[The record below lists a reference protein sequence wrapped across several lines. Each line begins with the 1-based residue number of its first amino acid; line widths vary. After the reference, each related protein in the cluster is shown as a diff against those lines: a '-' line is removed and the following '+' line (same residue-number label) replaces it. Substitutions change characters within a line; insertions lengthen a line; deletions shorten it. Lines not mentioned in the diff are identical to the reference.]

1 MSRKGETPPDPR
13 DALIGSLDTGQT
25 GCFVGRAGTGA
36 RYRVYVMLGEILA
49 AHAGEDDRLLLARV
63 KATGLLDG
71 AEIAALRARVDTG
84 APLVES
90 LFDVLPENELLEL
103 LFERFR
109 DNLLGF
115 LGAEEVEE
123 FQTMDAVFTDNIQV
137 GHDSRVLVDELVSI
151 NARVAGLRAQ
161 PGMILA
167 PGAAAAIT
175 DREKNILARCADR
188 IRLSELLDGSVYE
201 PVRTLEVVQD
211 MLDQG
216 MLVGLVPQS
225 RRRGATERAESP
237 APVEVAPAEPAPSR
251 PAPIVEIIDDMPDTL
266 VVEHPAEWPAA
277 PDAAPVVQEPVVDE
291 PVADE
296 PTVDEPIRNF
306 GYPQVDDEDDLA
318 AFQDYDTYRGGG
330 AFLTDRSLLD
340 RVDLE
345 GGEAA
350 PRQELVA
357 STETLIE
364 MEDADGAGKEDAL
377 RTAVSLNFSGPKLQD
392 AEIQRKLGVTNDV
405 LATIGEAIEA
415 VEGRGSGQ
423 ARLQLLV
430 EGTSV
435 PLAPLFKGVELSQ
448 DGRLPVALVVKNL
461 RKRPA
466 GEHRRLLNRG
476 LSDLIERALS
486 AAYEILDEEGLEA
499 MLERIAGYQQRLGV

>member
-63 KATGLLDG
+63 RATGLLGG
-71 AEIAALRARVDTG
+71 AEIAALRTRVDTG

-90 LFDVLPENELLEL
+90 LFDVLPEAELLEL

-109 DNLLGF
+109 DNLLAF
-115 LGAEEVEE
+115 LSAEEVEE

-137 GHDSRVLVDELVSI
+137 GHDSRALLDELVAI

-167 PGAAAAIT
+167 PGAAAAISE
-175 DREKNILARCADR
+175 REKNVLARCADR
-188 IRLSELLDGSVYE
+188 IRLSELLDASAYE
-201 PVRTLEVVQD
+201 PVRTLETVQD

-225 RRRGATERAESP
+225 RRRGAAERAESP
-237 APVEVAPAEPAPSR
+237 PPIEAAPVEAAPVRS
-251 PAPIVEIIDDMPDTL
+251 APIVEIIDDMPDTL
-266 VVEHPAEWPAA
+266 ILDQPAA
-277 PDAAPVVQEPVVDE
+277 WQAAEDAATPFQEPAVDE

-296 PTVDEPIRNF
+296 PTVDQPVRNF
-306 GYPQVDDEDDLA
+306 GYPQADDEDDLA

-330 AFLTDRSLLD
+330 AFLTDRNLLD

-345 GGEAA
+345 GGAA

-405 LATIGEAIEA
+405 LATIAEAIEA

-435 PLAPLFKGVELSQ
+435 PLAPLFKGVELSH

-499 MLERIAGYQQRLGV
+499 MLERIAGYQQRLGI